1 MARRDFVITETIEVD
16 GDGWIMLS
24 DRPGLGCTIDDKALA
39 RTAGRTATFS

>member
-24 DRPGLGCTIDDKALA
+24 DRPGLGCTIDDDALT
-39 RTAGRTATFS
+39 RTASRTATFS